1 MSLFTDSKDTEVV
14 SLGVSYLRRIAIMY
28 LLPGFTNGIQGFF
41 RGIGDLK
48 VTLYSTS
55 MNMLG
60 RVAAVYLLLMVFN
73 LGFVS
78 LAWANFA
85 GWIVMLLFEVPL
97 LTRQMKWLASKE
109 QNSQTEYRS

>member
-1 MSLFTDSKDTEVV
+1 MGWFADAEDVQAAA
-14 SLGVSYLRRIAIMY
+14 LGVGYLRHIAPMY

-41 RGIGDLK
+41 RGMGDLK
-48 VTLYSTS
+48 VTLYSTF

-60 RVAAVYLLLMVFN
+60 RVAAVWILLLVLR

-85 GWIVMLLFEVPL
+85 GWAVMLLFEVPL
-97 LTRQMKWLASKE
+97 LWRRIKIFFP
-109 QNSQTEYRS
+109 